1 MTQQTCL
8 FISHSASDHEA
19 ASILCAAL
27 EARGM
32 KCWIAPRDIP
42 AGGDYA
48 EAIIAAIEATDA
60 MVVLFSE
67 RANGSQHI
75 RREVER
81 ALNYNK
87 RICPVTIDNAK
98 LAGALDYFLATL
110 QWTDATAAP
119 MNQALEHAADQ
130 LKATLDGAGEAGDMG
145 DTKDTG
151 WTAAPP
157 PAEVESAADLLV
169 HPLDI
174 IGTES
179 PAALWLKNRV
189 ERTLVEFLGAQGL
202 TVAHRADA
210 GSARVSAKH
219 ELTGTISDDTRA
231 VTVDLSLHAQGKLK
245 ATTTL
250 SGTPDDLRATEGA
263 LAEALFYGMSVSP
276 RSLRHTPRKKKPTHA
291 VEAFAFYLEARR
303 AFTAGKTDNA
313 LGMLDRAIGIDK
325 GFAMAHWAKGEVHA
339 SLGADVEAGEAKAEA
354 VRLDADHPKLPIHL
368 SPTNPMP
375 SLFAALQR
383 AKWTRIADGLGWLS
397 ADLPSYDLAV
407 YAWAVDPNKFRIEAA
422 AQLDDTGSSA
432 QEIGRDRGAFLTVA
446 GGFYQ
451 TDAKYRLSPAGMLV
465 VDGLILNG
473 YIAGAGSGMILT
485 KDGSV
490 TIEWARAHADD
501 PDLWSAIQAGPMVVD
516 PGGVNG
522 INTNDYNRLSRLA
535 VGLADGHVIFVAVRS
550 EQEGLSLYELGEIL
564 SRKKQQGGFGCERA
578 LNLSGGPTSQ
588 VSFHHGNRNLDIP
601 GLWPLQNA
609 LVVKPK

>member
-1 MTQQTCL
+1 MTQQTRL

-67 RANGSQHI
+67 RANASQHI

-81 ALNYNK
+81 ALNYDK

-110 QWTDATAAP
+110 QWTDATSAP
-119 MNQALEHAADQ
+119 MNQALELAADQ
-130 LKATLDGAGEAGDMG
+130 LEATLTGAD
-145 DTKDTG
+145 
-151 WTAAPP
+151 APP
-157 PAEVESAADLLV
+157 EATQATPPSPPRAESTADLLV
-169 HPLDI
+169 RPLEI
-174 IGTES
+174 IGADTA
-179 PAALWLKNRV
+179 AALWLKNRV
-189 ERTLVEFLGAQGL
+189 ERSLVEFLGAHGL
-202 TVAHRADA
+202 TVAHRADTGGA
-210 GSARVSAKH
+210 DVSAKH
-219 ELTGTISDDTRA
+219 ELTGTIADDDKA
-231 VTVDLSLHAQGKLK
+231 VTVDLSLHTQGKLK

-250 SGTPDDLRATEGA
+250 SGAPDDLRATEAA

-303 AFTAGKTDNA
+303 AFTAGRTDSA
-313 LGMLDRAIGIDK
+313 LSMLSRAIDIDK
-325 GFAMAHWAKGEVHA
+325 AFAMAHWAKGEIHA
-339 SLGADVEAGEAKAEA
+339 SLGADADAGSAKAEA

-383 AKWTRIADGLGWLS
+383 AKWTRIAEGLGWLT
-397 ADLPSYDLAV
+397 ADLPSYDLAI
-407 YAWAVDPNKFRIEAA
+407 YAWAVDPNLFRIEAA
-422 AQLDDTGSSA
+422 AQLEDTGSSA
-432 QEIGRDRGAFLTVA
+432 QEIGRDRDAFLTVA

-465 VDGLILNG
+465 VDGLMLNG
-473 YIAGAGSGMILT
+473 YVAGAGSGLILA
-485 KDGSV
+485 KDGTV
-490 TIEWARAHADD
+490 DHR
-501 PDLWSAIQAGPMVVD
+501 LGPRPCRR
-516 PGGVNG
+516 PGPVECHSG
-522 INTNDYNRLSRLA
+522 R
-535 VGLADGHVIFVAVRS
+535 ADG
-550 EQEGLSLYELGEIL
+550 
-564 SRKKQQGGFGCERA
+564 
-578 LNLSGGPTSQ
+578 GGPRRGQRHQHQRLQPAEPARGRSRRQ
-588 VSFHHGNRNLDIP
+588 PRHLRCGQKRAGRP
-601 GLWPLQNA
+601 KPL
-609 LVVKPK
+609 

>member
-1 MTQQTCL
+1 M
-8 FISHSASDHEA
+8 
-19 ASILCAAL
+19 LCAAL
-27 EARGM
+27 ETRGM
-32 KCWIAPRDIP
+32 RCWIAPRDIP

-48 EAIIAAIEATDA
+48 EAIISAIETTDA

-110 QWTDATAAP
+110 QWTDASSAP
-119 MNQALEHAADQ
+119 MEQAIEHAADE
-130 LKATLDGAGEAGDMG
+130 LEATLAAAGGS
-145 DTKDTG
+145 
-151 WTAAPP
+151 TADSWSAPP
-157 PAEVESAADLLV
+157 PPSKAPKASSSADLLV
-169 HPLDI
+169 RPLEI
-174 IGTES
+174 IGSETG
-179 PAALWLKNRV
+179 PALWLKNRV
-189 ERTLVEFLGAQGL
+189 ERMLVEFLGAQGL

-210 GSARVSAKH
+210 DSADVTAKH
-219 ELTGTISDDTRA
+219 ELAGTIVDDNEN
-231 VTVDLSLHAQGKLK
+231 VTVDLSLHTQGKLK

-250 SGTPDDLRATEGA
+250 SGAPDDLRATEAA

-276 RSLRHTPRKKKPTHA
+276 RSLRHMPRKKKPTHA

-313 LGMLDRAIGIDK
+313 QAMLDRAIGIDK
-325 GFAMAHWAKGEVHA
+325 GFAMAHWAKGEIHA
-339 SLGADVEAGEAKAEA
+339 SLGADADAESSKGEAI
-354 VRLDADHPKLPIHL
+354 RLDADHPKLPIHL
-368 SPTNPMP
+368 NPTNPMP

-383 AKWTRIADGLGWLS
+383 AKWSRIADGLGWLT

-407 YAWAVDPNKFRIEAA
+407 FAWAVDPGKFRIEAA
-422 AQLDDTGSSA
+422 AQLEETGSSA
-432 QEIGRDRGAFLTVA
+432 QDIGRGKGALLTVA

-451 TDAKYRLSPAGMLV
+451 TDAKYRLSPSGMLV

-473 YIAGAGSGMILT
+473 HVAGAGSGMILA
-485 KDGSV
+485 KDGAV
-490 TIEWARAHADD
+490 TIDWARAHADD

-609 LVVKPK
+609 LVVTPR

>member
-8 FISHSASDHEA
+8 FISHSATDHEA
-19 ASILCAAL
+19 AAMLCAAL
-27 EARGM
+27 EARGL

-48 EAIIAAIEATDA
+48 EAIISAIGASDA

-81 ALNYNK
+81 ALNYEK
-87 RICPVTIDNAK
+87 RICPVTIDNAR
-98 LAGALDYFLATL
+98 LTGALDYFLATL
-110 QWTDATAAP
+110 QWTDASAAP
-119 MNQALEHAADQ
+119 LDQAIARAADQ
-130 LKATLDGAGEAGDMG
+130 LHATLTQPADGPANTWAAVP
-145 DTKDTG
+145 
-151 WTAAPP
+151 AAPK
-157 PAEVESAADLLV
+157 PAPAADLV
-169 HPLDI
+169 VRPVEI
-174 IGTES
+174 VGEES
-179 PAALWLKNRV
+179 GAALWLKNRV

-202 TVAHRADA
+202 TVMHRADTEPAA
-210 GSARVSAKH
+210 GSAKH
-219 ELTGTISDDTRA
+219 ELNGSIVAEGDGATIA
-231 VTVDLSLHAQGKLK
+231 VSLYRQDKVK
-245 ATTTL
+245 ASATL
-250 SGTPDDLRATEGA
+250 SGHEDDLRAIEGA

-276 RSLRHTPRKKKPTHA
+276 RSLRHTPRKKKPTQA

-303 AFTAGKTDNA
+303 AFTAGRADAA
-313 LGMLDRAIGIDK
+313 LALLDRALGIDK
-325 GFAMAHWAKGEVHA
+325 GFAMAHWAKGEIHA
-339 SLGADVEAGEAKAEA
+339 ALGNQAEQEDAKREAT
-354 VRLDADHPKLPIHL
+354 RIDADHPKLPIHL

-383 AKWTRIADGLGWLS
+383 AKWSRIADGLGWLHTE
-397 ADLPSYDLAV
+397 LPSYDLTV
-407 YAWAVDPNKFRIEAA
+407 YAWAVDPTRFRIETA
-422 AQLDDTGSSA
+422 AQLEDTGSTATDIHQAS
-432 QEIGRDRGAFLTVA
+432 GALLTVA
-446 GGFYQ
+446 GGFYE

-465 VDGLILNG
+465 VDGLVLNG
-473 YIAGAGSGMILT
+473 FVEGAGSGLILA
-485 KDGSV
+485 KDGTV
-490 TIEWARAHADD
+490 GIDWARAHADD

-516 PGGVNG
+516 PGGING
-522 INTNDYNRLSRLA
+522 INSNDYNRLSRLA

-588 VSFHHGNRNLDIP
+588 VSFHHGSHNLDIA

-609 LVVKPK
+609 LIVKPH